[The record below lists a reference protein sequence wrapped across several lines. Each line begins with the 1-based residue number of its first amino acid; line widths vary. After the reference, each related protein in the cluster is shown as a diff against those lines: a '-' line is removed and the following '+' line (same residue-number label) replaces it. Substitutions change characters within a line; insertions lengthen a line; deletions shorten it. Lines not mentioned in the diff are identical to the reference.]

1 MPLEVLSSQHP
12 TPAGPSWFPAHT
24 SHRDGPHIVVGEVC
38 RDSEGTDGSEGAGG
52 RRWPGGSCGTLA
64 DLVAPFGLPEKEMVT
79 DVTITAKGRGP
90 QRERQGPP
98 WPHLPGS
105 CCTRQS
111 EPPAVALRTVTKGLQ
126 VSKIRQ
132 SWAVVQVQRTVCTLL
147 TALGLRPEVCHRR
160 CTSWEQRGS
169 CNIGAVAQHPTG
181 RRGPW
186 EVPWVASTPWAEW
199 DKQDLYGMDRA
210 GRDRIGSDEMG
221 QRGTR

>member
-64 DLVAPFGLPEKEMVT
+64 DLVAPFGLPEKMVT

-105 CCTRQS
+105 CCARQS

-132 SWAVVQVQRTVCTLL
+132 SWAVAQVQRTVCTLL

-160 CTSWEQRGS
+160 CTSWDQRGLQHRGS
-169 CNIGAVAQHPTG
+169 CSASHWQAGTMGGPMGGQHPMGRVGQTG
-181 RRGPW
+181 S
-186 EVPWVASTPWAEW
+186 VW
-199 DKQDLYGMDRA
+199 DGQGRA
-210 GRDRIGSDEMG
+210 GQDWK
-221 QRGTR
+221 